1 MSDEQQLTI
10 RFDVG
15 VLAALQY
22 LGTVIARMPGTDVE
36 QLRRE
41 LETLKAS
48 LPNSPVLPG
57 INTSPDRA
65 PLDAIQKGLWQL
77 QREDH

>member
-1 MSDEQQLTI
+1 MTDEQQLAI
-10 RFDVG
+10 RFNLG
-15 VLAALQY
+15 VLTALQY

-36 QLRRE
+36 QLRSE
-41 LETLKAS
+41 LETLKANFS
-48 LPNSPVLPG
+48 DSPTLPG

-77 QREDH
+77 